1 MSIKVSLTHRTTYQ
15 YDKKITLSP
24 HVIRLRPAPHSRTQT
39 LSYSLKV
46 LPEDHFINWQQD
58 PFGNYAVS
66 EVIMVSDFIFIYINR
81 PGIFLK
87 ISKSLMLSKAKYRH
101 LATRSTPPMLLK
113 NAL

>member
-1 MSIKVSLTHRTTYQ
+1 MIKLFEN
-15 YDKKITLSP
+15 
-24 HVIRLRPAPHSRTQT
+24 VIDL
-39 LSYSLKV
+39 V
-46 LPEDHFINWQQD
+46 QD

-66 EVIMVSDFIFIYINR
+66 EVIMVSHFIFISFNR

-101 LATRSTPPMLLK
+101 LAIRSTPPMLLK